1 MKRALIT
8 GITGQDGY
16 YLTRYLLDKGYE
28 VHGICRRASTPNLER
43 LTPLLSHIHLHYA
56 DMTDALSLA
65 RVLTLSEPDE
75 VYNLAAQSHVAVSF
89 DIPVY
94 TAQADALGVVHL
106 LEALRVLKM
115 TDRVKFY
122 QASSSELFG
131 NASEVPQRETTPFA
145 PRSPYAIA
153 KLYAYWMV
161 VNYRQAYGLF
171 AANGILFNHESAQR
185 GHTFVTQKIAKAIA
199 HIAHA
204 RSTRSAFIPLAL
216 GNLDARRDWGYAGD
230 YVDAMW
236 RILQHS
242 VADDFVIATGQ
253 WHSVREFVEKAC
265 AHVGITLVWT
275 GSGLE
280 EKGVDSETGKTLVV
294 VDPHYFRPT
303 EVDSLLGDATK
314 ARTKLGWQP
323 TMSFD
328 ALVAHMVDSALGKSD
343 LLWDSKNICHDQE
356 LKKGL

>member
-8 GITGQDGY
+8 GITGQDGC
-16 YLTRYLLDKGYE
+16 YLARFLLDKGYE

-43 LTPLLSHIHLHYA
+43 LTPLLPSIQLHYA
-56 DMTDALSLA
+56 DMTDALSLT
-65 RVLTLSEPDE
+65 RVLALSQPDE

-106 LEALRVLKM
+106 LEAIRVLKM
-115 TDRVKFY
+115 TERVRFY

-131 NASEVPQRETTPFA
+131 NACEIPQRETTPFA

-153 KLYAYWMV
+153 KLYAYWMT

-171 AANGILFNHESAQR
+171 AANGILFNHESPQR
-185 GHTFVTQKIAKAIA
+185 GHTFVTQKIARAVA
-199 HIAHA
+199 QIAHA
-204 RSTRSAFIPLAL
+204 RSTRSAFVPLAL

-236 RILQHS
+236 RIIQHHTP
-242 VADDFVIATGQ
+242 DDFVIATGQ

-265 AHVGITLVWT
+265 AHSGINLVWT

-280 EKGVDSETGKTLVV
+280 ETGIDSETGRVIVT
-294 VDPHYFRPT
+294 VDAQYFRPT

-314 ARTKLGWQP
+314 ARILLGWQP
-323 TMSFD
+323 TMNFD
-328 ALVAHMVDSALGKSD
+328 ALVAHMVDCARGELM
-343 LLWDSKNICHDQE
+343 LCERVQTTQE
-356 LKKGL
+356 EQRVTW

>member
-16 YLTRYLLDKGYE
+16 YLARYLLDKGYE

-43 LTPLLSHIHLHYA
+43 LTPLLSRIHLHYA

-106 LEALRVLKM
+106 LEAIRVLKM

-171 AANGILFNHESAQR
+171 AANGILFNHESPQR
-185 GHTFVTQKIAKAIA
+185 GHTFVTQKIAQAVVQIA
-199 HIAHA
+199 QEQNAYHVL
-204 RSTRSAFIPLAL
+204 TL

-236 RILQHS
+236 RILQHP

-253 WHSVREFVEKAC
+253 WHSVREFVEKAF
-265 AHVGITLVWT
+265 ARVGIPLVWT
-275 GSGLE
+275 GTGLD
-280 EKGVDSETGKTLVV
+280 EKGIHGETGKLLVA

-314 ARTKLGWQP
+314 ARTTFGWQP

-328 ALVAHMVDSALGKSD
+328 ALVKHMVDEALGAY
-343 LLWDSKNICHDQE
+343 LLSPAAVIKE
-356 LKKGL
+356 LEALR

>member
-16 YLTRYLLDKGYE
+16 YLARYLLDKGYE

-43 LTPLLSHIHLHYA
+43 LTPLLSRIHLHYA

-65 RVLTLSEPDE
+65 RALTLSEPDE

-106 LEALRVLKM
+106 LEAIRVLKM

-171 AANGILFNHESAQR
+171 AANGILFNHESPQR
-185 GHTFVTQKIAKAIA
+185 GHTFVTQKIAKAVAQIA
-199 HIAHA
+199 QEQNAYHVL
-204 RSTRSAFIPLAL
+204 TL

-253 WHSVREFVEKAC
+253 WHSVREFVEKAF
-265 AHVGITLVWT
+265 ARVGIPLVWT
-275 GSGLE
+275 GTGLD
-280 EKGVDSETGKTLVV
+280 EKGIHGETGKLLVA

-314 ARTKLGWQP
+314 ARTTLGWQP

-328 ALVAHMVDSALGKSD
+328 ELVAYMVDCARGKSEIVCV
-343 LLWDSKNICHDQE
+343 SVE
-356 LKKGL
+356 ARAEKGL

>member
-8 GITGQDGY
+8 GITGQDGC
-16 YLTRYLLDKGYE
+16 YLARFLLDKGYE
-28 VHGICRRASTPNLER
+28 VHGICRRASTPNLGR
-43 LTPLLSHIHLHYA
+43 LTELLPNIQLHYA
-56 DMTDALSLA
+56 DMTDALSLT

-75 VYNLAAQSHVAVSF
+75 IYNLAAQSHVAVSF

-106 LEALRVLKM
+106 LEAIRVLKM
-115 TDRVKFY
+115 TDRVRFY

-131 NASEVPQRETTPFA
+131 NACEVPQRETTPFA

-153 KLYAYWMV
+153 KLYAYWMT

-171 AANGILFNHESAQR
+171 AANGILFNHESPQR
-185 GHTFVTQKIAKAIA
+185 GHTFVTQKIARAIA
-199 HIAHA
+199 QIAHA
-204 RSTRSAFIPLAL
+204 CSTRSTFVPLAL

-236 RILQHS
+236 RIVQHHT
-242 VADDFVIATGQ
+242 ADDFVIATGQ

-275 GSGLE
+275 GSGLDE
-280 EKGVDSETGKTLVV
+280 TGIDSETGRVIVT
-294 VDPHYFRPT
+294 VDAQYFRPT

-314 ARTKLGWQP
+314 ARTLLGWQP

-328 ALVAHMVDSALGKSD
+328 ALVAHMVDSAI
-343 LLWDSKNICHDQE
+343 DSEHMLCERIQTTQE
-356 LKKGL
+356 ENRTTW